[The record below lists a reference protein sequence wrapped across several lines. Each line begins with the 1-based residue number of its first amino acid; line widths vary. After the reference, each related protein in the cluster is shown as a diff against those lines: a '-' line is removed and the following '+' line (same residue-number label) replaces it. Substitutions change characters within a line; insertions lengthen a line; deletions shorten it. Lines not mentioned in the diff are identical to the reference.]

1 MAPQS
6 GSNPVGKRSREYLT
20 DREVERVIEAAKQ
33 NRSGHRDATAILVA
47 YRHGDVLIYV
57 KWEQGREVIAHA
69 AAAAWCEGVGRTG
82 SNF

>member
-1 MAPQS
+1 MLKPA
-6 GSNPVGKRSREYLT
+6 R
-20 DREVERVIEAAKQ
+20 
-33 NRSGHRDATAILVA
+33 
-47 YRHGDVLIYV
+47 GDVLIYV